1 VVLTVTASG
10 SVSDYRD
17 TSALQ
22 SSVAA
27 AAGVEPSAVTIS
39 VLVAASVVITAT
51 IAVPAS
57 TTATAVKT
65 ALSTSLDTAAGASA
79 QLGIPVETAPTA
91 AIAFSTPQA
100 APPAAKSSVE
110 SLLEEESGGSGGS
123 GGVAGAAAGGTVA
136 VLLLVAGGAAVFR
149 QRKRCL
155 RCRVMQ
161 IGGASS
167 LNQVELGRP
176 AKDTRPQTP
185 SRWF

>member
-1 VVLTVTASG
+1 MTASG

-39 VLVAASVVITAT
+39 VVAASVVITAT

-79 QLGIPVETAPTA
+79 QLGIPVETSPTA

-100 APPAAKSSVE
+100 APPAAKNSVE
-110 SLLEEESGGSGGS
+110 SLLEEESEGSGGS

-149 QRKRCL
+149 QRKRWL

-167 LNQVELGRP
+167 LTRKNQVELGGP